1 MKLITSLAI
10 ITLLSNAYAQNHVV
24 SQVSSSLDDAEEDLG
39 DGSLDITSSDLELGI
54 EDNIWPLS
62 DDVQEVGIRFQ
73 NLNIPHGAII
83 DSAYIQFT
91 CDETNSDPS
100 TVEIFG
106 EDINNAQGF
115 FELDFNITFRTKT
128 AQSVTWNIDSWD
140 HEDEAGQKQRTPDLT
155 QIVQH
160 IVNRPG
166 WVANNCMNFLIT
178 GSGTRAAH
186 SRDGDASLA
195 PVLHVYY
202 SAVTGIDAVASDN
215 LQVYPNPSNGS
226 LKISSTHNCN
236 YQVLSIS
243 GQLLESGVVLNQSL
257 DLNQENGIYF
267 LHLQFEDGS
276 SATKKIIIKL

>member
-1 MKLITSLAI
+1 MKLITSLVVIALI
-10 ITLLSNAYAQNHVV
+10 SNAYTQNHIV
-24 SQVSSSLDDAEEDLG
+24 SQISSSLDDAEEDLG

-54 EDNIWPLS
+54 EDNIWPLP

-73 NLNIPHGAII
+73 NLSIPHGAII

-91 CDETNSDPS
+91 CDETNSDPC

-140 HEDEAGQKQRTPDLT
+140 NSDEAGSKQRTPDLT

-166 WVANNCMNFLIT
+166 WVENNCMNFFIT

-186 SRDGDASLA
+186 SRDGDPSLA
-195 PVLHVYY
+195 PTLHVYY
-202 SAVTGIDAVASDN
+202 SAVTGTGALAAST
-215 LQVYPNPSNGS
+215 LTVSPNPSNGWVR
-226 LKISSTHNCN
+226 LSSTQNCS
-236 YQVLSIS
+236 YKLLSIS
-243 GQLLESGVVLNQSL
+243 GQLLEQGLVTNQAIQF
-257 DLNQENGIYF
+257 NQASGIYF
-267 LHLQFEDGS
+267 LFVQFEDGS
-276 SATKKIIIKL
+276 SATKKIIIES